1 MYCGKSYMKGG
12 DILSVADRIHRA
24 EQSWTYS
31 TGTGLYWNNIELSLN
46 NDNKVTCCA
55 TYVSC
60 VIYAAGYATE
70 AQMNSFNYNY
80 VPSFYT
86 YFKEKGWEEVT
97 SYDQLEPGDIVFT
110 GNFSHVQIYAGNNT
124 WYNAGATEYIQKDA
138 PQDQGGWARSNF
150 TTALRPSPLN

>member
-31 TGTGLYWNNIELSLN
+31 AEEGLYWYNIELSLN
-46 NDNKVTCCA
+46 NDNKVTCCT

-70 AQMNSFNYNY
+70 EQMNSFNYNY
-80 VPSFYT
+80 VHSFYT
-86 YFKEKGWEEVT
+86 YFKEKGWEEIT

-110 GNFSHVQIYAGNNT
+110 GNIDHVQIYAGNKT
-124 WYNAGATEYIQKDA
+124 WYNAGSTKYIQSDA
-138 PQDQGGWARSNF
+138 PHDIEDWTRNNF